1 MNSKLTDDSDMRRE
15 YDFSKGIRNKF
26 AFKATKAQ
34 SFLKRTYGVNL

>member
-26 AFKATKAQ
+26 AFKKTKV
-34 SFLKRTYGVNL
+34 TVIP